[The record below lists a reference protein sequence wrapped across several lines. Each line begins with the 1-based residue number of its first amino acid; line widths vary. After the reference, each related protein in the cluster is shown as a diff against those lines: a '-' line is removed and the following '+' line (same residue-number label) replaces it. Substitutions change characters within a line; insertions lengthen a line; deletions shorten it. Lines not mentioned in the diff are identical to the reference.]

1 MSKETESNTFPPEQ
15 VVRGIYEVIVVGAGH
30 AGCEAALASARM
42 GRKTLLLTMNLDS
55 VALMPCNPSMGGPAK
70 GHLIKEIDA
79 LGGEVG
85 RNTDRTFI
93 QIRLLNT
100 SKGPAVQA
108 LRAQCDKQAYRLA
121 MKFAL
126 EGQPN
131 LELKQATIARLLS
144 HIGDDGRPVVTGV
157 VTNNG
162 WQYEAGA
169 IILTTGTFINGR
181 LVVGEKTQPGG
192 RAGEGPALGI
202 SDSLRALGLE
212 VRRFK
217 TGTPPRIDARTI
229 DFSKTEPQPG
239 NRIPLYFSGTFING
253 RLVVGE
259 KTQPGGRAGEGPA
272 LGISD
277 SLRALGLE
285 VRRFKTGTPPR
296 IDARTIDFSKTEP
309 QPGNRIPLYF
319 SQDVSA
325 RQDVQL
331 PGGRPNPIYPITDE
345 DLNGWRP
352 QLPCY
357 LIHTTERT
365 HQIIRDNL
373 HRSPLYTGI
382 IEGIGPRYCPSIEDK
397 IVRFADKN
405 RHQIFLEPEGWRTGE
420 VYVQGMNTSL
430 PEDVQLAMLR
440 SIPALEHVE
449 MMRVGYAVEYD
460 YVPPEQLYPTLQ
472 TKPVSG
478 LFLAGQINGTSGYE
492 EAAAQGIMAGINAAL
507 HVHDEEPFVLGR
519 HEAYIGVLIDDLV
532 TRPMSEPYRLHTSRA
547 EYRLLLRPESADLRL
562 SDYAYKFGLIDDTRY
577 AQVINKR
584 DSIRRTLAQLDILV
598 FTSSRTTEAYAQEI
612 GFAPLGQML
621 TARELLRRPTVTYH
635 QVARL
640 AEQVE
645 PALPPLTESVAEEVE
660 LQVKYESYV
669 RKQEQTVHR
678 TRRMEEHLIPQTIDY
693 NAVQHLRTQARQ
705 KLMRTLPRTI
715 GQASRVE
722 GVTPADIAI
731 LMVYLEKQRLVQ
743 INT

>member
-1 MSKETESNTFPPEQ
+1 MSNEAERNALPPEHIG
-15 VVRGIYEVIVVGAGH
+15 RGTYEVIVVGAGH
-30 AGCEAALASARM
+30 AGCEAALACAHM
-42 GRKTLLLTMNLDS
+42 GRKSLLVTIKLDS

-70 GHLIKEIDA
+70 GHLLKEIDA
-79 LGGEVG
+79 LGGEAG

-93 QIRLLNT
+93 QIRLLNA

-126 EGQPN
+126 EGQPT
-131 LELKQATIARLLS
+131 LDLKQATITRLLS
-144 HIGDDGRPVVTGV
+144 HIGDDGRPVITGV

-162 WQYEAGA
+162 WQYEARA

-202 SDSLRALGLE
+202 SESLRALGLE

-239 NRIPLYFSGTFING
+239 SR
-253 RLVVGE
+253 V
-259 KTQPGGRAGEGPA
+259 
-272 LGISD
+272 
-277 SLRALGLE
+277 
-285 VRRFKTGTPPR
+285 
-296 IDARTIDFSKTEP
+296 
-309 QPGNRIPLYF
+309 PLYF

-325 RQDVQL
+325 RQDVKL
-331 PGGRPNPIYPITDE
+331 AGGNPNPIYPVTDE
-345 DLNGWRP
+345 DLHGWRP

-357 LIHTTERT
+357 LVHTNERT
-365 HQIIRDNL
+365 HQVIRDNL
-373 HRSPLYTGI
+373 HRSPLYTGV

-397 IVRFADKN
+397 IVRFADKST
-405 RHQIFLEPEGWRTGE
+405 HQIFLEPEGWRTGE

-430 PEDVQLAMLR
+430 PEDVQIAMLR

-460 YVPPEQLYPTLQ
+460 YVPPEQLFTTME
-472 TKPVSG
+472 TKPAAG

-507 HVHDEEPFVLGR
+507 RVRGEAPFVLGR

-532 TRPMSEPYRLHTSRA
+532 TRPMSEPYRMHTSRA

-562 SDYAYKFGLIDDTRY
+562 SDHAYRFGLIDDERY
-577 AQVINKR
+577 AQVVQKR
-584 DSIRRTLAQLDILV
+584 EHIQQALTQLDRV
-598 FTSSRTTEAYAQEI
+598 MFTSARQVENAAQELGI
-612 GFAPLGQML
+612 APLGQML
-621 TARELLRRPTVTYH
+621 SARALLRRPEVRY
-635 QVARL
+635 V
-640 AEQVE
+640 QVE
-645 PALPPLTESVAEEVE
+645 QLSQPAPPVPRPTLPEAKAAEVE
-660 LQVKYESYV
+660 L
-669 RKQEQTVHR
+669 
-678 TRRMEEHLIPQTIDY
+678 
-693 NAVQHLRTQARQ
+693 
-705 KLMRTLPRTI
+705 
-715 GQASRVE
+715 
-722 GVTPADIAI
+722 
-731 LMVYLEKQRLVQ
+731 
-743 INT
+743 

>member
-1 MSKETESNTFPPEQ
+1 MDNKVESKSLIPDQ
-15 VVRGIYEVIVVGAGH
+15 IVRGTYDVIVVGAGH

-79 LGGEVG
+79 LGGEIG

-93 QIRLLNT
+93 QMRLLNT

-121 MKFAL
+121 MKFVL

-131 LELKQATIARLLS
+131 LELKQVTIARLLS
-144 HIGDDGRPVVTGV
+144 EVGADGRPRITGV
-157 VTNNG
+157 VTTNG

-169 IILTTGTFINGR
+169 VVMTTGTFINGR

-202 SDSLRALGLE
+202 SDSLRALGLT

-229 DFSKTEPQPG
+229 DFGKTEMQPG
-239 NRIPLYFSGTFING
+239 S
-253 RLVVGE
+253 
-259 KTQPGGRAGEGPA
+259 
-272 LGISD
+272 
-277 SLRALGLE
+277 
-285 VRRFKTGTPPR
+285 
-296 IDARTIDFSKTEP
+296 RT
-309 QPGNRIPLYF
+309 PLYF
-319 SQDVSA
+319 SQDTSA
-325 RQDVQL
+325 REDVQL
-331 PGGRPNPIYPITDE
+331 PGNRPNPLYPVTDA
-345 DLNGWRP
+345 DLHGWRA

-357 LIHTTERT
+357 LVHTTGGT

-382 IEGIGPRYCPSIEDK
+382 IEGIGLRYCPSIEDK
-397 IVRFADKN
+397 IVRFADKS

-460 YVPPEQLYPTLQ
+460 YVPPEQLFATMQ
-472 TKPVSG
+472 TKAVAG

-492 EAAAQGIMAGINAAL
+492 EAAAQGIMAGINASLYVRGEA
-507 HVHDEEPFVLGR
+507 PFVLGR

-547 EYRLLLRPESADLRL
+547 EYRLLLRPDSADLRL
-562 SDYAYKFGLIDDTRY
+562 SAYGHRLGLIDDTRY
-577 AQVINKR
+577 TTVLQKQAQIERALSRIDEV
-584 DSIRRTLAQLDILV
+584 V
-598 FTSSRTTEAYAQEI
+598 FTSSRVVEEHAQEVGI
-612 GFAPLGQML
+612 GL
-621 TARELLRRPTVTYH
+621 
-635 QVARL
+635 
-640 AEQVE
+640 
-645 PALPPLTESVAEEVE
+645 
-660 LQVKYESYV
+660 
-669 RKQEQTVHR
+669 
-678 TRRMEEHLIPQTIDY
+678 
-693 NAVQHLRTQARQ
+693 
-705 KLMRTLPRTI
+705 
-715 GQASRVE
+715 
-722 GVTPADIAI
+722 
-731 LMVYLEKQRLVQ
+731 
-743 INT
+743 

>member
-1 MSKETESNTFPPEQ
+1 MSNGIEQ
-15 VVRGIYEVIVVGAGH
+15 HDLSAGHIMRGRYEVIVVGAGH
-30 AGCEAALASARM
+30 AGCEAALACARM

-70 GHLIKEIDA
+70 GHLLKEIDA
-79 LGGEVG
+79 LGGEAA

-131 LELKQATIARLLS
+131 LELKQATITRLLS
-144 HIGDDGRPVVTGV
+144 HVGEDGRTVVTGV
-157 VTNNG
+157 VTSNG

-202 SDSLRALGLE
+202 SDSLRAMGLE

-239 NRIPLYFSGTFING
+239 SR
-253 RLVVGE
+253 V
-259 KTQPGGRAGEGPA
+259 
-272 LGISD
+272 
-277 SLRALGLE
+277 
-285 VRRFKTGTPPR
+285 
-296 IDARTIDFSKTEP
+296 
-309 QPGNRIPLYF
+309 PLYF
-319 SQDVSA
+319 SQDESA

-331 PGGRPNPIYPITDE
+331 PGGRPNPIYPVTDE
-345 DLNGWRP
+345 DLYGWRP

-357 LIHTTERT
+357 LVHTNERT
-365 HQIIRDNL
+365 HQVIRDNL

-397 IVRFADKN
+397 IVRFADKS

-430 PEDVQLAMLR
+430 PEDVQLAMMR

-460 YVPPEQLYPTLQ
+460 YVPPDQLFPTLE
-472 TKPVSG
+472 TKPVAG

-507 HVHDEEPFVLGR
+507 RVRGELPFVLGR

-547 EYRLLLRPESADLRL
+547 EYRLLLRPDSADLRL
-562 SDYAYKFGLIDDTRY
+562 SDYAYQYGLIDEARY
-577 AQVINKR
+577 AKVIQKR
-584 DSIRRTLAQLDILV
+584 ENIARTLEQLPKVI
-598 FTSSRTTEAYAQEI
+598 FTSSRTTEACAQEVGI
-612 GFAPLGQML
+612 APLGQML
-621 TARELLRRPTVTYH
+621 SARELLRRPEVSYA
-635 QVARL
+635 QIAQLAQLVAGDSGQ
-640 AEQVE
+640 EV
-645 PALPPLTESVAEEVE
+645 LPVLPEAAGEEVE

-669 RKQEQTVHR
+669 RKQEQIVHR
-678 TRRMEEHLIPQTIDY
+678 ARRLEEHLIPETVDY
-693 NAVQHLRTQARQ
+693 EAISHLRTQARQ
-705 KLMRTLPRTI
+705 KLTRTRPRTI

-731 LMVYLEKQRLVQ
+731 LMVYLEKMRSTELSRSQSSGKGK
-743 INT
+743 IPSMET

>member
-1 MSKETESNTFPPEQ
+1 MNNCSFCNELSKNVLDTTVENTSIPPEQ
-15 VVRGIYEVIVVGAGH
+15 VIRGTYDVIVVGAGH

-79 LGGEVG
+79 LGGEIG

-121 MKFAL
+121 MKFVL
-126 EGQPN
+126 ESQPN
-131 LELKQATIARLLS
+131 LELKQATISRMVS
-144 HIGDDGRPVVTGV
+144 EIGADGRPKMVGV

-162 WQYEAGA
+162 WQYLAGA

-181 LVVGEKTQPGG
+181 LVVGDKTQPGG

-202 SDSLRALGLE
+202 SDALRALGLQ

-239 NRIPLYFSGTFING
+239 SR
-253 RLVVGE
+253 V
-259 KTQPGGRAGEGPA
+259 
-272 LGISD
+272 
-277 SLRALGLE
+277 
-285 VRRFKTGTPPR
+285 
-296 IDARTIDFSKTEP
+296 
-309 QPGNRIPLYF
+309 PLYF
-319 SQDVSA
+319 SQDTTA
-325 RQDVQL
+325 REDVQL
-331 PGGRPNPIYPITDE
+331 PGSHPNPLYPVTDE
-345 DLNGWRP
+345 DLHGWRP

-357 LIHTTERT
+357 LVRTTAQT
-365 HQIIRDNL
+365 HQIIRNNL
-373 HRSPLYTGI
+373 HRSPLYTGV

-397 IVRFADKN
+397 IVRFADKPS
-405 RHQIFLEPEGWRTGE
+405 HQVFLEPEGWRTGE

-440 SIPALEHVE
+440 SIPALERVE

-460 YVPPEQLYPTLQ
+460 YVPPEQLFTTMQ
-472 TKPVSG
+472 TKAVAG

-507 HVHDEEPFVLGR
+507 YVRGEQPFVLGR

-532 TRPMSEPYRLHTSRA
+532 TRQMSEPYRLHTSRA
-547 EYRLLLRPESADLRL
+547 EYRLLLRPDSADLRL
-562 SDYAYKFGLIDDTRY
+562 SDYAYQFGLIDDARY
-577 AQVINKR
+577 AQVVRKR
-584 DSIRRTLAQLDILV
+584 EYIQQALTQLDHIT
-598 FTSSRTTEAYAQEI
+598 FTSSRHVETQAQELGI
-612 GFAPLGQML
+612 APLGQML
-621 TARELLRRPTVTYH
+621 SARELLRRPEVRYS
-635 QVARL
+635 
-640 AEQVE
+640 QVE
-645 PALPPLTESVAEEVE
+645 QLSRRITSPAELPTLSAETADEVE
-660 LQVKYESYV
+660 LQVKYEIYV

-678 TRRMEEHLIPQTIDY
+678 VRRLEEQLIPETIDY
-693 NAVQHLRTQARQ
+693 QHISHLRTQARQ
-705 KLMRTLPRTI
+705 KLALTRPRTV

-722 GVTPADIAI
+722 GVTPADVAI
-731 LMVYLEKQRLVQ
+731 LMVYLEKQRAAQML
-743 INT
+743 T

>member
-1 MSKETESNTFPPEQ
+1 
-15 VVRGIYEVIVVGAGH
+15 
-30 AGCEAALASARM
+30 M

-121 MKFAL
+121 MKYVL

-144 HIGDDGRPVVTGV
+144 HIGDDGRPVVIGV

-239 NRIPLYFSGTFING
+239 SR
-253 RLVVGE
+253 V
-259 KTQPGGRAGEGPA
+259 
-272 LGISD
+272 
-277 SLRALGLE
+277 
-285 VRRFKTGTPPR
+285 
-296 IDARTIDFSKTEP
+296 
-309 QPGNRIPLYF
+309 PLYF
-319 SQDVSA
+319 SQDMSA
-325 RQDVQL
+325 REDVQL
-331 PGGRPNPIYPITDE
+331 PSSCPNPIYPVQDE
-345 DLNGWRP
+345 DLHGWRP

-357 LIHTTERT
+357 LVHTTEST

-397 IVRFADKN
+397 IVRFADKS

-440 SIPALEHVE
+440 SIPALQRVE

-472 TKPVSG
+472 TKAVSG

-507 HVHDEEPFVLGR
+507 HVRGDDPFVLGR
-519 HEAYIGVLIDDLV
+519 HQAYIGVMIDDLV

-562 SDYAYKFGLIDDTRY
+562 SDYAYKYRLIDDARY
-577 AQVINKR
+577 AQLIHKR
-584 DSIRRTLAQLDILV
+584 ESIQHALTQLDTLV
-598 FTSSRTTEAYAQEI
+598 FTSSRTTESFAQEI
-612 GFAPLGQML
+612 GLAPLGQML
-621 TARELLRRPTVTYH
+621 SARELLRRQSVTYH
-635 QVARL
+635 HVARL
-640 AEQVE
+640 AQHLVSATPMATEYSRGDPRGRPDNTDGRPGNPDGRPDNPDDRLYNPDGRPDNPE
-645 PALPPLTESVAEEVE
+645 YILPPLAESIAEEVE
-660 LQVKYESYV
+660 LQVKDESYV
-669 RKQEQTVHR
+669 RKQEQIVHR
-678 TRRMEEHLIPQTIDY
+678 TRRMEEHLIPETIDY
-693 NAVQHLRTQARQ
+693 NAVLHLRTQARQ
-705 KLMRTLPRTI
+705 KLMRTRPRTI

-731 LMVYLEKQRLVQ
+731 LMVYLEKLRQMQVAM
-743 INT
+743 

>member
-1 MSKETESNTFPPEQ
+1 
-15 VVRGIYEVIVVGAGH
+15 
-30 AGCEAALASARM
+30 M

-55 VALMPCNPSMGGPAK
+55 VALMPCNQSMGGPAK

-93 QIRLLNT
+93 QVRLLNT

-121 MKFAL
+121 MKYVL

-131 LELKQATIARLLS
+131 LELKQATISRLLS
-144 HIGDDGRPVVTGV
+144 EVGEDGRPRVTGV

-202 SDSLRALGLE
+202 SDALKALGLE

-229 DFSKTEPQPG
+229 DFSKTIPQPG
-239 NRIPLYFSGTFING
+239 SR
-253 RLVVGE
+253 E
-259 KTQPGGRAGEGPA
+259 
-272 LGISD
+272 
-277 SLRALGLE
+277 
-285 VRRFKTGTPPR
+285 
-296 IDARTIDFSKTEP
+296 
-309 QPGNRIPLYF
+309 PLYF
-319 SQDVSA
+319 SQDTSA
-325 RQDVQL
+325 RDDVQL
-331 PGGRPNPIYPITDE
+331 PGSRPNPIYPVTSE

-357 LIHTTERT
+357 LVHTTEQT
-365 HQIIRDNL
+365 HQIIRNNL

-397 IVRFADKN
+397 IVRFADKD

-460 YVPPEQLYPTLQ
+460 YVPPEQLSSTLQ
-472 TKPVSG
+472 TKVVRG

-492 EAAAQGIMAGINAAL
+492 EAAAQGIVAGINAAL
-507 HVHDEEPFVLGR
+507 HVRGEAPFVLGR
-519 HEAYIGVLIDDLV
+519 HEAYIGVMIDDLV

-562 SDYAYKFGLIDDTRY
+562 SDYAYRFGLINDDRY
-577 AQVINKR
+577 ARVVQKR
-584 DSIRRTLAQLDILV
+584 ESIKHALTQLDRLV
-598 FTSSRTTEAYAQEI
+598 FTSSRSTEAFAQESGI
-612 GFAPLGQML
+612 DPLGQML
-621 TARELLRRPTVTYH
+621 SARELLRRPSVTYH
-635 QVARL
+635 QVVRL
-640 AEQVE
+640 AYSISQAKMVVNESNVDE
-645 PALPPLTESVAEEVE
+645 DSKVSEEISIDTHGAESLLPALPAHVAEEVE

-669 RKQEQTVHR
+669 RKQEQIVHR
-678 TRRMEEHLIPQTIDY
+678 TRRMEEHQIPETIDY
-693 NAVQHLRTQARQ
+693 ATVPHLRIQARQ
-705 KLMRTLPRTI
+705 KLTRTRPRTI

-722 GVTPADIAI
+722 GVSPADIAI
-731 LMVYLEKQRLVQ
+731 LMIYLEKQHL
-743 INT
+743 THTPG

>member
-1 MSKETESNTFPPEQ
+1 MGTTVESNMIPPDEI
-15 VVRGIYEVIVVGAGH
+15 VRGRYEVIVVGAGH

-70 GHLIKEIDA
+70 GHLLKEIDA
-79 LGGEVG
+79 LGGEAG

-131 LELKQATIARLLS
+131 LDLKQATITRLLS
-144 HIGDDGRPVVTGV
+144 HIGDDGRPVITGV
-157 VTNNG
+157 VANNG
-162 WQYEAGA
+162 WQYEAKA
-169 IILTTGTFINGR
+169 VVLTTGTFINGR
-181 LVVGEKTQPGG
+181 LVVGDKTQPGG

-202 SDSLRALGLE
+202 SDSLQALGLE

-239 NRIPLYFSGTFING
+239 SRVPLYFSYDT
-253 RLVVGE
+253 
-259 KTQPGGRAGEGPA
+259 A
-272 LGISD
+272 
-277 SLRALGLE
+277 
-285 VRRFKTGTPPR
+285 
-296 IDARTIDFSKTEP
+296 ARE
-309 QPGNRIPLYF
+309 
-319 SQDVSA
+319 
-325 RQDVQL
+325 DVQL
-331 PGGRPNPIYPITDE
+331 PGRLPNALYPVTDE
-345 DLNGWRP
+345 DLHGWRP

-357 LIHTTERT
+357 LVHTTGQT

-382 IEGIGPRYCPSIEDK
+382 IQGIGPRYCPSIEDK
-397 IVRFADKN
+397 IVRFAGKSA
-405 RHQIFLEPEGWRTGE
+405 HQIFLEPEGWRTAE

-460 YVPPEQLYPTLQ
+460 HVPSEQLSSTLQ
-472 TKPVSG
+472 TKAVRG

-492 EAAAQGIMAGINAAL
+492 EAAAQAIIHGINAAL
-507 HVHDEEPFVLGR
+507 HVRGEAPFVLGR
-519 HEAYIGVLIDDLV
+519 HEAYIGVMIDDLV

-562 SDYAYKFGLIDDTRY
+562 SDYAYTYGLIDDARY
-577 AQVINKR
+577 AQVVHKR
-584 DSIRRTLAQLDILV
+584 ESIQRTLTQLDTLV
-598 FTSSRTTEAYAQEI
+598 FTSSRTTETFVQEA
-612 GFAPLGQML
+612 GLDPLGQML
-621 TARELLRRPTVTYH
+621 SARELLRRPSVTYH
-635 QVARL
+635 QVTQLAQNVFYTKKSATEYSGDDYGSRL
-640 AEQVE
+640 ENVGGHAHDSEYPF
-645 PALPPLTESVAEEVE
+645 PALTASVAEEVE

-669 RKQEQTVHR
+669 HKQEQIVHR
-678 TRRMEEHLIPQTIDY
+678 TRRMEEHHIPETIDY
-693 NAVQHLRTQARQ
+693 NAVQHLRTQAR
-705 KLMRTLPRTI
+705 KKIIRTSPH
-715 GQASRVE
+715 
-722 GVTPADIAI
+722 
-731 LMVYLEKQRLVQ
+731 
-743 INT
+743 

>member
-1 MSKETESNTFPPEQ
+1 MFIVDELVVYYMDSTVESKMIPADEI
-15 VVRGIYEVIVVGAGH
+15 VRGRYEVIVVGAGH

-79 LGGEVG
+79 LGGEIG

-121 MKFAL
+121 MKFVL

-131 LELKQATIARLLS
+131 LELKQVTISRLLS
-144 HIGDDGRPVVTGV
+144 DIGPDGKPRITGV
-157 VTNNG
+157 VTNNS

-169 IILTTGTFINGR
+169 VILTTGTFINGR
-181 LVVGEKTQPGG
+181 LVVGDKTQPGG

-202 SDSLRALGLE
+202 SDSLGSLGLS

-217 TGTPPRIDARTI
+217 TGTPPRIDARSI

-239 NRIPLYFSGTFING
+239 SRAPLYFSRDT
-253 RLVVGE
+253 
-259 KTQPGGRAGEGPA
+259 
-272 LGISD
+272 
-277 SLRALGLE
+277 
-285 VRRFKTGTPPR
+285 
-296 IDARTIDFSKTEP
+296 
-309 QPGNRIPLYF
+309 
-319 SQDVSA
+319 SA
-325 RQDVQL
+325 REDVQL
-331 PGGRPNPIYPITDE
+331 AGNRPNPLYPVTDE
-345 DLNGWRP
+345 DLYGWRP

-357 LIHTTERT
+357 LVRTTEQT
-365 HQIIRDNL
+365 HQIIRNNL

-397 IVRFADKN
+397 VVRFADKVS
-405 RHQIFLEPEGWRTGE
+405 HQIFLEPEGWRTGE

-460 YVPPEQLYPTLQ
+460 YVPPEQLFTTMQ
-472 TKPVSG
+472 TKAAAG

-507 HVHDEEPFVLGR
+507 YVRGEAPFVLGR

-562 SDYAYKFGLIDDTRY
+562 SDYGYRFGLIDEDRY
-577 AQVINKR
+577 AQVVEKR
-584 DSIRRTLAQLDILV
+584 EHIQRALAQLDSVV
-598 FTSSRTTEAYAQEI
+598 FTSSRVVEAYAQEVGI
-612 GFAPLGQML
+612 APLGQML
-621 TARELLRRPTVTYH
+621 SALELLRRQDVRY
-635 QVARL
+635 V
-640 AEQVE
+640 QVE
-645 PALPPLTESVAEEVE
+645 QLSQRTGQAALPALGELAAEEVE

-669 RKQEQTVHR
+669 RKQEQTVRR
-678 TRRMEEHLIPQTIDY
+678 TQRLEEQLIPETINY
-693 NAVQHLRTQARQ
+693 QEVSHIRTHARQ
-705 KLMRTLPRTI
+705 KLALMRPRTV

-722 GVTPADIAI
+722 GVTPADVAI
-731 LMVYLEKQRLVQ
+731 LMVYLEKQRAMGVRS
-743 INT
+743 

>member
-1 MSKETESNTFPPEQ
+1 MHKDAGSNNIPSDQ
-15 VVRGIYEVIVVGAGH
+15 LVRGKYEVIVVGAGH
-30 AGCEAALASARM
+30 AGCEAALACARM

-55 VALMPCNPSMGGPAK
+55 IALMPCNPSMGGPAK

-79 LGGEVG
+79 LGGEIG

-121 MKFAL
+121 MKYVL
-126 EGQPN
+126 ESEPG
-131 LELKQATIARLLS
+131 LELKQVTIARLLS
-144 HIGDDGRPVVTGV
+144 HVGNDGRPVITGV

-162 WQYEAGA
+162 WLYEADA
-169 IILTTGTFINGR
+169 VILTTGTFINGR

-217 TGTPPRIDARTI
+217 TGTPPRIDARSI

-239 NRIPLYFSGTFING
+239 SR
-253 RLVVGE
+253 V
-259 KTQPGGRAGEGPA
+259 
-272 LGISD
+272 
-277 SLRALGLE
+277 
-285 VRRFKTGTPPR
+285 
-296 IDARTIDFSKTEP
+296 
-309 QPGNRIPLYF
+309 PLYF
-319 SQDVSA
+319 SQDLRA
-325 RQDVQL
+325 REDVQL
-331 PGGRPNPIYPITDE
+331 PG
-345 DLNGWRP
+345 
-352 QLPCY
+352 Y
-357 LIHTTERT
+357 LVRTTAQT

-397 IVRFADKN
+397 IVRFADKS

-430 PEDVQLAMLR
+430 PEDVQLAMMR

-460 YVPPEQLYPTLQ
+460 YVPPDQLFPTLE
-472 TKPVSG
+472 TKPVAG

-507 HVHDEEPFVLGR
+507 RVRGEAPFVLGR

-547 EYRLLLRPESADLRL
+547 EYRLLLRPDSADLRL
-562 SDYAYKFGLIDDTRY
+562 SDYGYRFGLIDEERY
-577 AQVINKR
+577 ARVVQKR
-584 DSIRRTLAQLDILV
+584 EAIQRALERLDSVV
-598 FTSSRTTEAYAQEI
+598 FTSSRHAEACASELGI
-612 GFAPLGQML
+612 FPLGQML
-621 TARELLRRPTVTYH
+621 TARELLRRPEVRYFH
-635 QVARL
+635 IAQLSQAVAAHRS
-640 AEQVE
+640 AAS
-645 PALPPLTESVAEEVE
+645 PIMGGDCTALPDLESQVAEEVE

-669 RKQEQTVHR
+669 RKQEQQVHR
-678 TRRMEEHLIPQTIDY
+678 ARRMEEYLIPETLDY
-693 NAVQHLRTQARQ
+693 EAIPHLRTQARQ
-705 KLMRTLPRTI
+705 KLSRTRPRTI

-731 LMVYLEKQRLVQ
+731 LMVYLEKMRVTLS
-743 INT
+743 

>member
-1 MSKETESNTFPPEQ
+1 MSTTIPTDALI
-15 VVRGIYEVIVVGAGH
+15 RGVYDVIIVGAGH

-79 LGGEVG
+79 LGGEIG

-93 QIRLLNT
+93 QIRMLNT

-121 MKFAL
+121 MKYVL

-131 LELKQATIARLLS
+131 LELKQATISGLLS
-144 HIGDDGRPVVTGV
+144 QRREDGKPEITGV
-157 VTNNG
+157 LANNG
-162 WQYEAGA
+162 WIYEAKA
-169 IILTTGTFINGR
+169 VVMTTGTFINGR

-202 SDSLRALGLE
+202 SDSLQSLGLE

-217 TGTPPRIDARTI
+217 TGTPPRIDARSI
-229 DFSKTEPQPG
+229 DFSKVERQPG
-239 NRIPLYFSGTFING
+239 STKPLYFS
-253 RLVVGE
+253 E
-259 KTQPGGRAGEGPA
+259 DE
-272 LGISD
+272 
-277 SLRALGLE
+277 
-285 VRRFKTGTPPR
+285 
-296 IDARTIDFSKTEP
+296 
-309 QPGNRIPLYF
+309 
-319 SQDVSA
+319 SA

-331 PGGRPNPIYPITDE
+331 PGGRPNPIYPTLEE
-345 DLNGWRP
+345 DLQGWRP

-357 LIHTTERT
+357 LVRTTEKT

-373 HRSPLYTGI
+373 HRSPLYTGV

-397 IVRFADKN
+397 IVRFADKAA
-405 RHQIFLEPEGWRTGE
+405 HQIFLEPEGWRTGE
-420 VYVQGMNTSL
+420 VYVQGLNTSL

-440 SIPALEHVE
+440 SIPGLEQAE

-460 YVPPEQLYPTLQ
+460 YVPPEQLFPTMQ
-472 TKPVSG
+472 TKTAVG

-492 EAAAQGIMAGINAAL
+492 EAAAQGIIAGINAAL
-507 HVHDEEPFVLGR
+507 YARGEEAFVLKR

-547 EYRLLLRPESADLRL
+547 EYRLLLRPDSADLRL
-562 SDYAYKFGLIDDTRY
+562 SEYAHRFGLIDEARYTRVLEKQ
-577 AQVINKR
+577 AAITQ
-584 DSIRRTLAQLDILV
+584 TLTRLNEVV
-598 FTSSRTTEAYAQEI
+598 FTSSRLIENCAQEAGI
-612 GFAPLGQML
+612 APLNQLMS
-621 TARELLRRPTVTYH
+621 ARELLRRPAVSYSQIKELSEKVVEKQAEVGIETLRNSS
-635 QVARL
+635 QVSVLPELPL
-640 AEQVE
+640 A
-645 PALPPLTESVAEEVE
+645 AAEEVE
-660 LQVKYESYV
+660 LQVKYENYV
-669 RKQEQTVHR
+669 RKQESAVHR
-678 TRRMEEHLIPQTIDY
+678 TKRLEEQRIPENLDY
-693 NAVQHLRTQARQ
+693 RAVQHLRTEARQ
-705 KLMRTLPRTI
+705 KLLKTLPRTL

-731 LMVYLEKQRLVQ
+731 LVVYLEKLR
-743 INT
+743 IA